1 VEEFLYNTR
10 NGERQLLYLVYHLLG
25 DDLSSLQVQHAALW
39 SGQMAA
45 LVGRRLIEGDR
56 SMPNG
61 GTTYLDR
68 LLPRL
73 VQLLSRDLNAPERC
87 QVGDVL
93 GQLGDPRFRPDAWYL
108 PDEPLLGFVGIPAG
122 PFLMGSKKGNH
133 LAYDNEMPQRKI
145 TLPLYYIARYP
156 VTIAQF
162 KAFVDDSGDTLG
174 DEDSLRG
181 LLNHPVVNVTWHE
194 AVKYCQWLT
203 ERLREW
209 PGTSEPLATLLCQKG
224 WQVTLPS
231 ETEWEKAGV
240 GVMDG
245 SIREAMS
252 RTPLGPTTMTQDSTP
267 PVPWGVFHLG
277 HRPMV
282 VLTWRRMSGSG
293 RGVYGE
299 GIGRSRI
306 TAILTANM
314 TDGKTWRPLTIS
326 SV

>member
-1 VEEFLYNTR
+1 MGAGVLRAGRRRCDRWNLVAQLGVEEFLYNTR

-73 VQLLSRDLNAPERC
+73 VQLLSRDLNASERC

-156 VTIAQF
+156 VIIAQF

-174 DEDSLRG
+174 DEDSLR
-181 LLNHPVVNVTWHE
+181 
-194 AVKYCQWLT
+194 
-203 ERLREW
+203 RLRA
-209 PGTSEPLATLLCQKG
+209 PLRRHGGVQLSCQEC
-224 WQVTLPS
+224 WNFLYAPILSPPQ
-231 ETEWEKAGV
+231 
-240 GVMDG
+240 G
-245 SIREAMS
+245 SQI
-252 RTPLGPTTMTQDSTP
+252 PK
-267 PVPWGVFHLG
+267 
-277 HRPMV
+277 
-282 VLTWRRMSGSG
+282 G
-293 RGVYGE
+293 RGECSMVGE
-299 GIGRSRI
+299 RRGATKPPSQ
-306 TAILTANM
+306 TAPA
-314 TDGKTWRPLTIS
+314 
-326 SV
+326 